1 MASDTFSATAGS
13 RHLGWLAVL
22 GLLAVPLLIG
32 GILTWALATPT
43 AHLDRVTAAIVNDD
57 EPVTVNG
64 QTVPLGR
71 QFAAGLIGGGGSPTE
86 AAGDS
91 DGDGDGDASS
101 DGAGSPSTV
110 SDDTAS
116 ADAEATNFTW
126 VLTNGDEAAS
136 GLQSGR
142 YAAVVTI
149 PPSFS
154 AAATSIGGPATAARQ
169 AVIEVTTT
177 PASAFLDPA
186 LTDVI
191 TAVATASLNQ
201 QLISQYLGNV
211 YAGFNTINEPI
222 GQASDGAASLASGAA
237 SVSSGA
243 DQLASGA
250 EQLAGGLGSL
260 DSGADALASG
270 LGQLDEAAQALPGA
284 AATLA
289 QGSAEV
295 AAGVDTLTSGVDG
308 ATQQFAG
315 VVAEICQTTGLV
327 CDRAT
332 AALTRLQ
339 DVDAQFGALA
349 SGADAVAA
357 GNAQLAAALPE
368 LASGIDDSAVGAT
381 EVASGADQAN
391 TGAGSL
397 SSGAQSLADGA
408 AQVDDGAAQLAAG
421 LSQAVEQIPTYTD
434 EDITMLSSVVSQPV
448 LADQSAITPGFQSVP
463 LFAVIAL
470 WFGGIVIA
478 LARPAVPRRLLLTA
492 ASSRSIALRSAGV
505 SAALGAG
512 QGLVVAVTLLFGVS
526 IGPAQWLGFAGAS
539 VFVGAVFALVNQG
552 LAAALGAV
560 GRLLAL
566 LVGLVALA
574 AGISS
579 TVPPAIDA
587 IAAAMPTTPAGEL
600 LLATLTGAGGTVVP
614 AVGALLLAA
623 VLGFLLVFAG
633 VASRRRVRP
642 GAIGDTADAV

>member
-1 MASDTFSATAGS
+1 M
-13 RHLGWLAVL
+13 
-22 GLLAVPLLIG
+22 
-32 GILTWALATPT
+32 
-43 AHLDRVTAAIVNDD
+43 
-57 EPVTVNG
+57 
-64 QTVPLGR
+64 
-71 QFAAGLIGGGGSPTE
+71 
-86 AAGDS
+86 
-91 DGDGDGDASS
+91 
-101 DGAGSPSTV
+101 

-116 ADAEATNFTW
+116 TDAEATNFTW

-211 YAGFNTINEPI
+211 YAGFNTINEQI

-295 AAGVDTLTSGVDG
+295 AAGVDTLASGVDG

-315 VVAEICQTTGLV
+315 VVAEICQTTGPV

-339 DVDAQFGALA
+339 DVDAQFGTLA
-349 SGADAVAA
+349 SGADGVAA

-368 LASGIDDSAVGAT
+368 VVTGIDDSAVGAT
-381 EVASGADQAN
+381 EVAAGADQAN

-470 WFGGIVIA
+470 WFGGLVIA

-539 VFVGAVFALVNQG
+539 VLVGAVFALVNQG

-579 TVPPAIDA
+579 TVPPAIDT
-587 IAAAMPTTPAGEL
+587 IAAAMPTTPARRPP
-600 LLATLTGAGGTVVP
+600 ARDPHRCRRDGAGGGRSAAPGRRPGLRARVRGGRLPPSRATGCDRSTPPTRSSRGAGGLRPTVHRSDSPDEVDP
-614 AVGALLLAA
+614 GARPLAA
-623 VLGFLLVFAG
+623 ATLPLIAGGF
-633 VASRRRVRP
+633 RRP
-642 GAIGDTADAV
+642 GVMRYVRIPDRTIVQETQQRSTPALPSLLRNARTTEFA